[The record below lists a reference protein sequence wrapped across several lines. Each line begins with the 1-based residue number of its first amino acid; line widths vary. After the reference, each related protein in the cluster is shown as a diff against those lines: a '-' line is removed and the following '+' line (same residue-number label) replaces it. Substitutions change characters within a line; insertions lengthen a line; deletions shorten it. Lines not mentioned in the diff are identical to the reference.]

1 MKAKTIAYSRTK
13 MSQVMLPGQANPAGN
28 VHGGEIMK
36 MMDTTASVVALKHCR
51 KNVVTARVDELQFH
65 MPIFVGALVTC
76 KAELVFVGRTSME
89 IYVVVEFEDLQSD
102 EGPKVALTAFFT
114 MVALD
119 SEGKPTPVPALI
131 TESKEEEEAFEAGR
145 KRYEKYKARRAE
157 KC

>member
-1 MKAKTIAYSRTK
+1 MKAKTVAYSRTK
-13 MSQVMLPGQANPAGN
+13 ISQVMLPGQANPAGN

-36 MMDTTASVVALKHCR
+36 MMDVTASVVALKHCR
-51 KNVVTARVDELQFH
+51 QNVVTARVDELQFH

-89 IYVVVEFEDLQSD
+89 VYVSVEYEDLQKD

-119 SEGKPTPVPALI
+119 KEGVPTPVPPLI
-131 TESKEEEEAFEAGR
+131 TETKEEKEAFEAGR
-145 KRYEKYKARRAE
+145 KRYEKYKARRAAR
-157 KC
+157 